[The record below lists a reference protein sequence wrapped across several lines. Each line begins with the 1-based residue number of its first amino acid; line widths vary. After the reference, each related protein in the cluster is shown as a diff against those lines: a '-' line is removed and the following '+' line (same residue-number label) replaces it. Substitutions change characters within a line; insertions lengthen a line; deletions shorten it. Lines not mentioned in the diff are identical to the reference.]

1 MAVSTNRIFIAA
13 VVGAVLMVGDMIFY
27 TSHIEPFWSES
38 MIIGLVGYMIVF
50 VAISVRS
57 FFT

>member
-1 MAVSTNRIFIAA
+1 MAVYTNRIFIAA
-13 VVGAVLMVGDMIFY
+13 VVGAALMVGDMIFH

-50 VAISVRS
+50 VAISIRS
-57 FFT
+57 VFT

>member
-1 MAVSTNRIFIAA
+1 MAVFTNRIFIAA
-13 VVGAVLMVGDMIFY
+13 VVGAVLMVGDMIFH
-27 TSHIEPFWSES
+27 TSYIEPFWSES

-57 FFT
+57 FFK

>member
-13 VVGAVLMVGDMIFY
+13 VVGAVLMVGDMIFH

-50 VAISVRS
+50 VAISIRS
-57 FFT
+57 VFT

>member
-1 MAVSTNRIFIAA
+1 MVVSTNRIFIAA
-13 VVGAVLMVGDMIFY
+13 VVGAVLMVGDMIFH

>member
-1 MAVSTNRIFIAA
+1 MRQRRMVISAAIGIILFI
-13 VVGAVLMVGDMIFY
+13 GDMIFH

-38 MIIGLVGYMIVF
+38 MIVGLVGYMIVF
-50 VAISVRS
+50 VAISVCS